1 MTVKI
6 AMIGAGWVCE
16 ARHIPGLRKLPNV
29 EIVGVVD
36 PDASRARSVAA
47 KFGIPRFSAATSAAE
62 VPWLAET
69 TAVSISTP
77 PRFHHRWMADCLDM
91 GKDVLIEKPIALS
104 REEAADLDARVRR
117 NQRMVAVMHNNL
129 FTRAAI
135 RARELVRHGAIGSLR
150 AIQTRLLNSPR
161 RHLPNW
167 YEALP
172 FGLLYDE
179 LSHFL
184 YLADSFASDL
194 RVVNATVFPSSQGKA
209 TPALA
214 TLELRSGALPV
225 VFSLNFESPVC
236 EWHMTLVG
244 EKGLL
249 VQDIFRDILVRLP
262 DDREHRAMDHL
273 RTMMYATVGMWAGF
287 FNSGWRHM
295 TGRLDYGSAEV
306 MRRFVTACESRQ
318 PPHRV
323 SWNDAL
329 RIFALLQDCIE
340 ALTAAAAKV
349 TASPQAPR
357 A

>member
-1 MTVKI
+1 MTVQI

-16 ARHIPGLRKLPNV
+16 ARHIPALRKIGNV

-36 PDASRARSVAA
+36 PDETRARAVAA
-47 KFGIPRFSAATSAAE
+47 KFGIRNFAAAASASD
-62 VPWLAET
+62 VPWIGEAA
-69 TAVSISTP
+69 AVSISTP
-77 PRFHHRWMADCLDM
+77 PKFHYRWMADCLDL
-91 GKDVLIEKPIALS
+91 GKDVMIEKPIAMS
-104 REEAADLDARVRR
+104 REEAADLDARV
-117 NQRMVAVMHNNL
+117 QKSGRMVAVMHNNL
-129 FTRAAI
+129 FARAAI
-135 RARELVRHGAIGSLR
+135 RARAFVREGLIGRLR

-184 YLADSFASDL
+184 YLGDSFGANL

-214 TLELRSGALPV
+214 TLELRSDDFPLA
-225 VFSLNFESPVC
+225 FSLNFESPVC

-249 VQDIFRDILVRLP
+249 IHDIFRDILIRIP
-262 DDREHRAMDHL
+262 DDREHRAMDHF
-273 RTMMYATVGMWAGF
+273 RTLAYATAGVWSGF
-287 FNSGWRHM
+287 FNSGWRHL

-306 MRRFVTACESRQ
+306 MRRFVSACETRE
-318 PPHRV
+318 PPRRV

-329 RIFALLQDCIE
+329 RIFALLQDSIA
-340 ALTAAAAKV
+340 ALSAAAARNK
-349 TASPQAPR
+349 
-357 A
+357 